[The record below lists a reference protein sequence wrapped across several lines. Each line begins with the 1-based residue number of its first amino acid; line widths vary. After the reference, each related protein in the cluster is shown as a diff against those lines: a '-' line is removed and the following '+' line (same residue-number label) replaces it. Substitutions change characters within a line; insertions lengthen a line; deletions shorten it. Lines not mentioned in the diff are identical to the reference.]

1 MKGAIVLLVLA
12 LAACSSDPPVQA
24 GEPATSPSASPSVS
38 PSPQF
43 RPGRVGEPFDIAPWR
58 ITVTSIKCG
67 TAHELLAENDDNG
80 QEPGDR
86 VCVAFISYTNI
97 DTKPHAYSGFDVSTP
112 QPVDTFLG
120 FAGES
125 AYTGTRWARE
135 VLNPGLSQ
143 TNELIFKVPAG
154 VTLDSV
160 QIGDFL
166 IKP

>member
-12 LAACSSDPPVQA
+12 LAACTSADPPVQA
-24 GEPATSPSASPSVS
+24 GEPATSPSVS

-43 RPGRVGEPFDIAPWR
+43 RPAKVGEPFDIAPWR

-67 TAHELLAENDDNG
+67 TAHELLGENDDNG
-80 QEPGDR
+80 REPGDR

-97 DTKPHAYSGFDVSTP
+97 DTKPHSYSGFDVTTP

-120 FAGES
+120 FAGEA

-143 TNELIFKVPAG
+143 TNELIFPVAAG
-154 VTLDSV
+154 VVIDAV
-160 QIGDFL
+160 QIGDVL